1 MTFQELDIINPIL
14 RAVEEKGYEEPTPI
28 QQEAIPVVMAGKD
41 IFGIARTGTGKTAAF
56 AIPIIQQL
64 MAIRESEAAELAAR
78 EAQEA
83 QRAAEEAQKEAQKAA
98 EEAVLEPEMQQ
109 KNPPAEEPM
118 SSDESTTEPTEKR
131 VETANQ
137 RRRRLYRERQRKR
150 REKREQENK
159 LPHKIRALILTP
171 TRELALQISD
181 CFTDYGKYSGL
192 RHTAIFGGVK
202 QRPQTDALRKG
213 VDILIATPGRLLDL
227 MGQGAVNIDSLTT
240 FVLDEA
246 DRMLDMGFI
255 GDIRRLLTKLP
266 KERQTLF
273 FSATMPD
280 EIVRLSRSMLDH
292 PVRIEV
298 TPASS
303 TVDEVE
309 QCVYFVEK
317 PEKRQLLIELLE
329 DYEDKSVLIF
339 ARTKHGADNISKALR
354 QKGLRCEALHGDK
367 SQSQRQRALD
377 DFKSGKSR
385 IMVAT
390 DIAARGI
397 DIKELGMVINYDIPD
412 VPETYVHRIGRT
424 GRAGCAGIAYTFCTL
439 DEHNIVKDIQ
449 RLTGRKIDTVLYGD
463 TW

>member
-1 MTFQELDIINPIL
+1 MKFQELDIIAPIL

-28 QQEAIPVVMAGKD
+28 QQEAIPVVIAGKD

-64 MAIRESEAAELAAR
+64 MALREQEAVALAEREAEEAR
-78 EAQEA
+78 KAEEMAAQEA
-83 QRAAEEAQKEAQKAA
+83 AQESEEESS
-98 EEAVLEPEMQQ
+98 
-109 KNPPAEEPM
+109 EPM
-118 SSDESTTEPTEKR
+118 SSENVDAVES
-131 VETANQ
+131 VETSEQKAETRNQ
-137 RRRRLYRERQRKR
+137 RRRRLYRERVRKR
-150 REKREQENK
+150 REKREKESK
-159 LPHKIRALILTP
+159 LPHFIRALILTP

-181 CFTDYGKYSGL
+181 CFSDYGKYSGL

-202 QRPQTDALRKG
+202 QKPQTDALRKG

-227 MGQGAVNIDSLTT
+227 MGQGAVKLDNLTT

-255 GDIRRLLTKLP
+255 ADIRRLLPRLP

-280 EIVRLSRSMLDH
+280 EIVRLSRSMLNH

-317 PEKRQLLIELLE
+317 PEKRQLLVELLRE
-329 DYEDKSVLIF
+329 YEDKSVLIF
-339 ARTKHGADNISKALR
+339 ARTKHGADNISKTLR
-354 QKGLRCEALHGDK
+354 HKGMRCEALHGDK
-367 SQSQRQRALD
+367 SQCQRQRALD

-424 GRAGCAGIAYTFCTL
+424 GRAGCAGIALTFCTL

>member
-1 MTFQELDIINPIL
+1 MKFQELNIIAPIL

-64 MAIRESEAAELAAR
+64 MALREQEAAALAEQEAAEQ
-78 EAQEA
+78 EAQKEEQ
-83 QRAAEEAQKEAQKAA
+83 QRAAENAQQATA
-98 EEAVLEPEMQQ
+98 ESAESLSGEDVEGVGDDIENSEPQ
-109 KNPPAEEPM
+109 
-118 SSDESTTEPTEKR
+118 
-131 VETANQ
+131 VETRNQ
-137 RRRRLYRERQRKR
+137 RRRRLYRERVRKR
-150 REKREQENK
+150 RERREKEGK
-159 LPHKIRALILTP
+159 LPHFIRALILTP
-171 TRELALQISD
+171 TRELALQID
-181 CFTDYGKYSGL
+181 ECFTDYGKYSGL

-227 MGQGAVNIDSLTT
+227 MGQGEVKLDGLRT

-255 GDIRRLLTKLP
+255 ADIRRLLPRLP

-280 EIVRLSRSMLDH
+280 EIVRLSRSMLYH

-317 PEKRQLLIELLE
+317 PEKRQLLVELLQE
-329 DYEDKSVLIF
+329 YEDKSVLIF
-339 ARTKHGADNISKALR
+339 ARTKHGADNISKLLR
-354 QKGLRCEALHGDK
+354 KQGMRCEALHGDK
-367 SQSQRQRALD
+367 SQCQRQRALEE
-377 DFKSGKSR
+377 FKSGKSR

-412 VPETYVHRIGRT
+412 IPETYVHRIGRT
-424 GRAGCAGIAYTFCTL
+424 GRAGCAGIALTFCTL
-439 DEHNIVKDIQ
+439 DEHAIVKDIQ
-449 RLTGRKIDTVLYGD
+449 QLTGRKIDTVLYGD

>member
-1 MTFQELDIINPIL
+1 MKFQELDIIAPIL

-64 MAIRESEAAELAAR
+64 MALREQEAAALAEREAAE
-78 EAQEA
+78 QETQKEEQ
-83 QRAAEEAQKEAQKAA
+83 QRAAENAQQATA
-98 EEAVLEPEMQQ
+98 ESAESLSGEDVEVVSDDTGNSEPQ
-109 KNPPAEEPM
+109 
-118 SSDESTTEPTEKR
+118 
-131 VETANQ
+131 VETRNQ

-150 REKREQENK
+150 RERREKEGK
-159 LPHKIRALILTP
+159 LPHFIRALILTP
-171 TRELALQISD
+171 TRELALQID
-181 CFTDYGKYSGL
+181 ECFTDYGKYSGL

-227 MGQGAVNIDSLTT
+227 MGQGEVKLDGLRT

-255 GDIRRLLTKLP
+255 ADIRRLLPRLP

-280 EIVRLSRSMLDH
+280 EIVRLSRSMLYH

-317 PEKRQLLIELLE
+317 PEKRQLLVELLQE
-329 DYEDKSVLIF
+329 YEDKSVLIF
-339 ARTKHGADNISKALR
+339 ARTKHGADNISKLLR
-354 QKGLRCEALHGDK
+354 KQGMRCEALHGDK
-367 SQSQRQRALD
+367 SQCQRQRALEE
-377 DFKSGKSR
+377 FKSGKSR

-412 VPETYVHRIGRT
+412 IPETYVHRIGRT
-424 GRAGCAGIAYTFCTL
+424 GRAGCAGIALTFCTL
-439 DEHNIVKDIQ
+439 DEHASVKDIQ
-449 RLTGRKIDTVLYGD
+449 QLTGRKIDTVLYGD

>member
-1 MTFQELDIINPIL
+1 MKFQELDIIAPIL

-28 QQEAIPVVMAGKD
+28 QQEAIPVVIAGKD
-41 IFGIARTGTGKTAAF
+41 IFGIARTSTGKTAAF

-64 MAIRESEAAELAAR
+64 IALREQETVALAEREAEEARKAEEMA
-78 EAQEA
+78 AQEA
-83 QRAAEEAQKEAQKAA
+83 AQESEEESA
-98 EEAVLEPEMQQ
+98 
-109 KNPPAEEPM
+109 EPM
-118 SSDESTTEPTEKR
+118 SSENVDAVES
-131 VETANQ
+131 VETSEQKAETRNQ
-137 RRRRLYRERQRKR
+137 RRRRLYRERVRKR
-150 REKREQENK
+150 REKREKESK
-159 LPHKIRALILTP
+159 LPHFIRALILTP

-181 CFTDYGKYSGL
+181 CFSDYGKYSGL

-202 QRPQTDALRKG
+202 QKPQTDALRKG

-227 MGQGAVNIDSLTT
+227 MGQGAVKLDNLTT

-255 GDIRRLLTKLP
+255 ADIRRLLPRLP

-280 EIVRLSRSMLDH
+280 EIVRLSRSMLNH

-317 PEKRQLLIELLE
+317 PEKRQLLVELLRE
-329 DYEDKSVLIF
+329 YEDKSVLIF
-339 ARTKHGADNISKALR
+339 ARTKHGADNITKTLR
-354 QKGLRCEALHGDK
+354 HKGMRCEALHGDK
-367 SQSQRQRALD
+367 SQCQRQRALD

-424 GRAGCAGIAYTFCTL
+424 GRAGCAGIALTFCTL

>member
-1 MTFQELDIINPIL
+1 MKFQELDIIAPIL

-64 MAIRESEAAELAAR
+64 MALREQEAAALAEQEDAEQ
-78 EAQEA
+78 EAQKEQQ
-83 QRAAEEAQKEAQKAA
+83 QRAAENAQQATA
-98 EEAVLEPEMQQ
+98 ESAESLSGEDVEGVSLDIENSEPQ
-109 KNPPAEEPM
+109 
-118 SSDESTTEPTEKR
+118 
-131 VETANQ
+131 VETRNQ

-150 REKREQENK
+150 REKREKEAK
-159 LPHKIRALILTP
+159 LPHFIRALILTP
-171 TRELALQISD
+171 TRELALQID
-181 CFTDYGKYSGL
+181 ECFTDYGKYSGL

-227 MGQGAVNIDSLTT
+227 MGQGEVKLDGLRT

-255 GDIRRLLTKLP
+255 ADIRRLLPRLP

-280 EIVRLSRSMLDH
+280 EIVRLSRSMLYH

-317 PEKRQLLIELLE
+317 PEKRQLLVELLQE
-329 DYEDKSVLIF
+329 YEDKSVLIF
-339 ARTKHGADNISKALR
+339 ARTKHGADNISKLLR
-354 QKGLRCEALHGDK
+354 KQGMRCEALHGDK
-367 SQSQRQRALD
+367 SQCQRQRALEE
-377 DFKSGKSR
+377 FKSGKSR

-412 VPETYVHRIGRT
+412 IPETYVHRIGRT
-424 GRAGCAGIAYTFCTL
+424 GRAGCAGIALTFCTL
-439 DEHNIVKDIQ
+439 DEHAIVKDIQ
-449 RLTGRKIDTVLYGD
+449 QLTGRKIDTVLYGD

>member
-1 MTFQELDIINPIL
+1 MKFEELDIVAPIL
-14 RAVEEKGYEEPTPI
+14 RAVEEKGYAEPTPI

-64 MAIRESEAAELAAR
+64 MAQREQAAAALAER
-78 EAQEA
+78 EAEES
-83 QRAAEEAQKEAQKAA
+83 RLAEEQAAQKAQ
-98 EEAVLEPEMQQ
+98 ETQDDQE
-109 KNPPAEEPM
+109 PAEPLSGEV
-118 SSDESTTEPTEKR
+118 
-131 VETANQ
+131 VEGAECAEGVASAEIKGETRNQ

-150 REKREQENK
+150 REKREQEGK
-159 LPHKIRALILTP
+159 LPHQIRALILTP

-202 QRPQTDALRKG
+202 QKPQTDALRKG

-227 MGQGAVNIDSLTT
+227 MGQGEVKVDNLTT

-255 GDIRRLLTKLP
+255 ADIRRLLPKLP

-280 EIVRLSRSMLDH
+280 EIVRLSRSMLHH

-317 PEKRQLLIELLE
+317 SEKRQLLVELLR
-329 DYEDKSVLIF
+329 DNEDKSVLIF
-339 ARTKHGADNISKALR
+339 ARTKHGADNISKTLR
-354 QKGLRCEALHGDK
+354 HKGMRCEALHGDK
-367 SQSQRQRALD
+367 SQCQRQRALD

-424 GRAGCAGIAYTFCTL
+424 GRAGCAGIALTFCTL

>member
-1 MTFQELDIINPIL
+1 MKFEELDIIAPIL

-28 QQEAIPVVMAGKD
+28 QQEAIPVVLAGKD

-64 MAIRESEAAELAAR
+64 AALRQQEADALAAR
-78 EAQEA
+78 EA
-83 QRAAEEAQKEAQKAA
+83 EEAAAQ
-98 EEAVLEPEMQQ
+98 EIVENSEESTEAVSGED
-109 KNPPAEEPM
+109 AEVADVEAK
-118 SSDESTTEPTEKR
+118 TETR
-131 VETANQ
+131 NQ

-150 REKREQENK
+150 REKREQEIK

-181 CFTDYGKYSGL
+181 CFSDYGKYSGL

-202 QRPQTDALRKG
+202 QKPQTDALRKG

-227 MGQGAVNIDSLTT
+227 MGQGEVKVESLTT
-240 FVLDEA
+240 LVLDEA

-255 GDIRRLLTKLP
+255 ADIRRLLPKLP
-266 KERQTLF
+266 SDRQTLF

-280 EIVRLSRSMLDH
+280 EIVRLSRSMLHH

-317 PEKRQLLIELLE
+317 PEKRQLLVELLE
-329 DYEDKSVLIF
+329 EYEDKSVLIF
-339 ARTKHGADNISKALR
+339 ARTKHGADNISKVLR
-354 QKGLRCEALHGDK
+354 NKGLRSVALHGDK
-367 SQSQRQRALD
+367 SQTQRQRALEE
-377 DFKSGKSR
+377 FKSGKSR

-424 GRAGCAGIAYTFCTL
+424 GRAGCAGIAFTFCTL
-439 DEHNIVKDIQ
+439 DEHAIVKDIQ
-449 RLTGRKIDTVLYGD
+449 QLTGRKIDTVLYGD

>member
-1 MTFQELDIINPIL
+1 MKAQL
-14 RAVEEKGYEEPTPI
+14 EEKGYEEPTPI
-28 QQEAIPVVMAGKD
+28 QQEAIPVVIAGKD

-64 MAIRESEAAELAAR
+64 MALREQEAVALAEREAEEAR
-78 EAQEA
+78 KAEEMAAQEA
-83 QRAAEEAQKEAQKAA
+83 VQESEEESA
-98 EEAVLEPEMQQ
+98 
-109 KNPPAEEPM
+109 EPM
-118 SSDESTTEPTEKR
+118 SSENVDAVES
-131 VETANQ
+131 VETSEQKAETRNQ
-137 RRRRLYRERQRKR
+137 RRRRLYRERVRKR
-150 REKREQENK
+150 REKREKESK
-159 LPHKIRALILTP
+159 LPHFIRALILTP

-181 CFTDYGKYSGL
+181 CFSDYGKYSGL

-202 QRPQTDALRKG
+202 QKPQTDALRKG

-227 MGQGAVNIDSLTT
+227 MGQGAVKLDNLTT

-255 GDIRRLLTKLP
+255 ADIRRLLPRLP

-280 EIVRLSRSMLDH
+280 EIVRLSRSMLNH

-317 PEKRQLLIELLE
+317 PEKRQLLVELLRE
-329 DYEDKSVLIF
+329 YENKSVLIF
-339 ARTKHGADNISKALR
+339 ARTKHGADNISKTLR
-354 QKGLRCEALHGDK
+354 HKGMRCEALHGDK
-367 SQSQRQRALD
+367 SQCQRQRALD

-424 GRAGCAGIAYTFCTL
+424 GRAGCAGIALTFCTL

>member
-1 MTFQELDIINPIL
+1 MKFQELDIIAPIL

-28 QQEAIPVVMAGKD
+28 QQEAIPVVIAGKD

-64 MAIRESEAAELAAR
+64 MALREQEAVALAEREAEEAR
-78 EAQEA
+78 KVEEMAAQEA
-83 QRAAEEAQKEAQKAA
+83 SQESEEESA
-98 EEAVLEPEMQQ
+98 
-109 KNPPAEEPM
+109 EPM
-118 SSDESTTEPTEKR
+118 SSGNVDAVES
-131 VETANQ
+131 VETSEQKAETRNQ
-137 RRRRLYRERQRKR
+137 RRRRLYRERVRKR
-150 REKREQENK
+150 REKREKESK
-159 LPHKIRALILTP
+159 LPHFIRALILTP

-181 CFTDYGKYSGL
+181 CFSDYGKYSGL
-192 RHTAIFGGVK
+192 RHTVIFGGVK
-202 QRPQTDALRKG
+202 QKPQTDALRKG

-227 MGQGAVNIDSLTT
+227 MGQGAVKLDNLTT

-255 GDIRRLLTKLP
+255 ADIRRLLPRLP

-280 EIVRLSRSMLDH
+280 EIVRLSRSMLNH

-317 PEKRQLLIELLE
+317 PEKRQLLVELLRE
-329 DYEDKSVLIF
+329 HEDKSVLIF
-339 ARTKHGADNISKALR
+339 ARTKHGADNISKTLR
-354 QKGLRCEALHGDK
+354 HKGMRCEALHGDK
-367 SQSQRQRALD
+367 SQCQRQRALD

-424 GRAGCAGIAYTFCTL
+424 GRAGCAGIALTFCTL

>member
-1 MTFQELDIINPIL
+1 MKFQELDIIAPIL

-64 MAIRESEAAELAAR
+64 MALREQEASALAEREAAEQ
-78 EAQEA
+78 EAQKEQQ
-83 QRAAEEAQKEAQKAA
+83 QRAAENAQQATAESAEALSG
-98 EEAVLEPEMQQ
+98 EEVEGVSDDTGNSEPQ
-109 KNPPAEEPM
+109 
-118 SSDESTTEPTEKR
+118 
-131 VETANQ
+131 VETRNQ

-150 REKREQENK
+150 REKREKEAK
-159 LPHKIRALILTP
+159 LPHFIRALILTP
-171 TRELALQISD
+171 TRELALQID
-181 CFTDYGKYSGL
+181 ECFTDYGKYSGL

-227 MGQGAVNIDSLTT
+227 MGQGEVKLDGLRT

-255 GDIRRLLTKLP
+255 ADIRRLLPRLP

-280 EIVRLSRSMLDH
+280 EIVRLSRSMLYH

-317 PEKRQLLIELLE
+317 PEKRQLLVELLQE
-329 DYEDKSVLIF
+329 YEDKSVLIF
-339 ARTKHGADNISKALR
+339 ARTKHGADNISKLLR
-354 QKGLRCEALHGDK
+354 KQGMRCEALHGDK
-367 SQSQRQRALD
+367 SQCQRQRALEE
-377 DFKSGKSR
+377 FKSGKSR

-412 VPETYVHRIGRT
+412 IPETYVHRIGRT
-424 GRAGCAGIAYTFCTL
+424 GRAGCAGIALTFCTL
-439 DEHNIVKDIQ
+439 DVHAIVKDIQ
-449 RLTGRKIDTVLYGD
+449 QLTGRKIDTVLYGD

>member
-1 MTFQELDIINPIL
+1 MKFQELDIIAPIL

-28 QQEAIPVVMAGKD
+28 QQEAIPVVIAGKD

-64 MAIRESEAAELAAR
+64 MALRE
-78 EAQEA
+78 QEA
-83 QRAAEEAQKEAQKAA
+83 VALAEREAEEARKA
-98 EEAVLEPEMQQ
+98 EEMAAQES
-109 KNPPAEEPM
+109 AEEVSEPM
-118 SSDESTTEPTEKR
+118 SSENVDAVES
-131 VETANQ
+131 VETSEQKAETRNQ
-137 RRRRLYRERQRKR
+137 RRRRLYRERVRKR
-150 REKREQENK
+150 REKREKESK
-159 LPHKIRALILTP
+159 LPHFIRALILTP

-181 CFTDYGKYSGL
+181 CFSDYGKYSGL

-202 QRPQTDALRKG
+202 QKPQTDALRKG

-227 MGQGAVNIDSLTT
+227 MGQGAVKLDNLTT

-255 GDIRRLLTKLP
+255 ADIRRLLPRLP

-280 EIVRLSRSMLDH
+280 EIVRLSRSMLNH

-317 PEKRQLLIELLE
+317 PEKRQLLVELLRE
-329 DYEDKSVLIF
+329 HEDKSVLIF
-339 ARTKHGADNISKALR
+339 ARTKHGADNISKTLR
-354 QKGLRCEALHGDK
+354 HKGMRCEALHGDK
-367 SQSQRQRALD
+367 SQCQRQRALD

-424 GRAGCAGIAYTFCTL
+424 GRAGCAGIALTFCTL

>member
-1 MTFQELDIINPIL
+1 MKFQELDIIAPIL

-64 MAIRESEAAELAAR
+64 MALREQEAAALAEREAAETATQNEEAHIEAAQKVGV
-78 EAQEA
+78 EAQ
-83 QRAAEEAQKEAQKAA
+83 QVAAEDA
-98 EEAVLEPEMQQ
+98 ELQSGEDEGVQSAVAESSEPQ
-109 KNPPAEEPM
+109 AE
-118 SSDESTTEPTEKR
+118 TR
-131 VETANQ
+131 NQ

-150 REKREQENK
+150 REKREKEAK
-159 LPHKIRALILTP
+159 LPHFIRALILTP
-171 TRELALQISD
+171 TRELALQID
-181 CFTDYGKYSGL
+181 ECFTDYGKYSGL

-227 MGQGAVNIDSLTT
+227 MGQGEVKVSGLRTL
-240 FVLDEA
+240 VLDEA

-255 GDIRRLLTKLP
+255 ADIRRLLPKLP

-280 EIVRLSRSMLDH
+280 EIVRLSRSMLYH

-317 PEKRQLLIELLE
+317 PEKRQLLVELLR
-329 DYEDKSVLIF
+329 DNKDKSVLIF
-339 ARTKHGADNISKALR
+339 ARTKHGADNISKTLR
-354 QKGLRCEALHGDK
+354 KKGLRCEALHGDK
-367 SQSQRQRALD
+367 SQCQRQRALD

-390 DIAARGI
+390 HIAARGI

-412 VPETYVHRIGRT
+412 IPETYVHRIGRT
-424 GRAGCAGIAYTFCTL
+424 GRAGCAGIALTFCSL

-449 RLTGRKIDTVLYGD
+449 HLTGRKIDTVLYGD

>member
-1 MTFQELDIINPIL
+1 MKFQQLDIIAPIL
-14 RAVEEKGYEEPTPI
+14 RAVEEKGYEEPTSI

-64 MAIRESEAAELAAR
+64 MALREQEAAALAEREAAEAR
-78 EAQEA
+78 VAEEEARQTATEMPEESSAQEPVEVECA
-83 QRAAEEAQKEAQKAA
+83 DVEGAEPK
-98 EEAVLEPEMQQ
+98 
-109 KNPPAEEPM
+109 
-118 SSDESTTEPTEKR
+118 
-131 VETANQ
+131 VETRNQ
-137 RRRRLYRERQRKR
+137 RRRRLYRERVRKR
-150 REKREQENK
+150 REKRDKEGK
-159 LPHKIRALILTP
+159 LPHLIRVLILTP
-171 TRELALQISD
+171 TRELALQID
-181 CFTDYGKYSGL
+181 ECFTDYGKYSGL

-202 QRPQTDALRKG
+202 QKPQTDALRKG

-227 MGQGAVNIDSLTT
+227 MGQGEVKVDTLRTL
-240 FVLDEA
+240 VLDEA

-255 GDIRRLLTKLP
+255 TDIRRILPRLP

-280 EIVRLSRSMLDH
+280 EIVRLSRSMLYH

-317 PEKRQLLIELLE
+317 PEKRQLLVELLQ
-329 DYEDKSVLIF
+329 DNEDKSVLIF
-339 ARTKHGADNISKALR
+339 ARTKHGADNISKVLR
-354 QKGLRCEALHGDK
+354 KKGMRCEALHGDK
-367 SQSQRQRALD
+367 SQNQRQRALE

-412 VPETYVHRIGRT
+412 IPETYVHRIGRT
-424 GRAGCAGIAYTFCTL
+424 GRAGCAGIALTFCTL
-439 DEHNIVKDIQ
+439 DEHAIVKDIQ
-449 RLTGRKIDTVLYGD
+449 QLTGRKIDTVLYGD

>member
-1 MTFQELDIINPIL
+1 MRFQELDIVAPIL

-64 MAIRESEAAELAAR
+64 MALREQEAAEIAAR
-78 EAQEA
+78 EAEEA
-83 QRAAEEAQKEAQKAA
+83 AKLASSGAAEGNEEVSSTENESVEPLGQSA
-98 EEAVLEPEMQQ
+98 E
-109 KNPPAEEPM
+109 
-118 SSDESTTEPTEKR
+118 TTEI
-131 VETANQ
+131 VEETRNQ
-137 RRRRLYRERQRKR
+137 RKRRLYRERVRKR
-150 REKREQENK
+150 REKRARESK
-159 LPHKIRALILTP
+159 HPHTIRALILTP

-181 CFTDYGKYSGL
+181 CFADYGKYSGL
-192 RHTAIFGGVK
+192 RHVAIFGGVK
-202 QRPQTDALRKG
+202 QKPQTDALRKG

-227 MGQGAVNIDSLTT
+227 MGQGEIKVGALRTL
-240 FVLDEA
+240 VLDEA

-255 GDIRRLLTKLP
+255 ADIRRILPKLP
-266 KERQTLF
+266 SERQTLF

-280 EIVRLSRSMLDH
+280 EIVRLSRSMLHH

-317 PEKRQLLIELLE
+317 PEKRQLLVELLRE
-329 DYEDKSVLIF
+329 NAEKSVLIF
-339 ARTKHGADNISKALR
+339 ARTKHGADGISKILR
-354 QKGLRCEALHGDK
+354 KQGMRCEALHGDK
-367 SQSQRQRALD
+367 SQCQRQRALEE
-377 DFKSGKSR
+377 FKSGKSR

-424 GRAGCAGIAYTFCTL
+424 GRAGCAGVALTFCTL
-439 DEHNIVKDIQ
+439 DEHAIVKDIQ

>member
-1 MTFQELDIINPIL
+1 MKFQELDIIAPIL

-64 MAIRESEAAELAAR
+64 MALREQEAAALAEREAAE
-78 EAQEA
+78 QEA
-83 QRAAEEAQKEAQKAA
+83 AEQEAQKEPQRAA
-98 EEAVLEPEMQQ
+98 ADVQQATAENAEALSGEDVEGVSDDTGNSEPQ
-109 KNPPAEEPM
+109 
-118 SSDESTTEPTEKR
+118 
-131 VETANQ
+131 VETRNQ

-150 REKREQENK
+150 REKREKDAK
-159 LPHKIRALILTP
+159 LPHFIRALILTP
-171 TRELALQISD
+171 TRELALQID
-181 CFTDYGKYSGL
+181 ECFTDYGKYSGL

-213 VDILIATPGRLLDL
+213 VDVLIATPGRLLDL
-227 MGQGAVNIDSLTT
+227 MGQGEVKLDGLRT

-255 GDIRRLLTKLP
+255 ADIRRLLPRLP

-280 EIVRLSRSMLDH
+280 EIVRLSRSMLYH

-317 PEKRQLLIELLE
+317 PEKRQLLVELLQE
-329 DYEDKSVLIF
+329 YEDKSVLIF
-339 ARTKHGADNISKALR
+339 ARTKHGADNISKLLR
-354 QKGLRCEALHGDK
+354 KQGMRCEALHGDK
-367 SQSQRQRALD
+367 SQCQRQRALEE
-377 DFKSGKSR
+377 FKSGKSR

-412 VPETYVHRIGRT
+412 IPETYVHRIGRT
-424 GRAGCAGIAYTFCTL
+424 GRAGCAGIALTFCTL
-439 DEHNIVKDIQ
+439 DEHAIVKDIQ
-449 RLTGRKIDTVLYGD
+449 QLTGRKIDTILYGD

>member
-1 MTFQELDIINPIL
+1 MKFQQLDIIAPIL
-14 RAVEEKGYEEPTPI
+14 RAVEEKGYEEPTSI

-64 MAIRESEAAELAAR
+64 MALREQEAAALAEREAAEAR
-78 EAQEA
+78 VAEEEARQTATEMPEESSAQEPVEVECA
-83 QRAAEEAQKEAQKAA
+83 DVEGAEPK
-98 EEAVLEPEMQQ
+98 
-109 KNPPAEEPM
+109 
-118 SSDESTTEPTEKR
+118 
-131 VETANQ
+131 VETRNQ
-137 RRRRLYRERQRKR
+137 RRRRLYRERVRKR
-150 REKREQENK
+150 REKRDNEGK
-159 LPHKIRALILTP
+159 LPHLIRALILTP
-171 TRELALQISD
+171 TRELALQID
-181 CFTDYGKYSGL
+181 ECFTDYGKYSGL

-202 QRPQTDALRKG
+202 QKPQTDALRKG

-227 MGQGAVNIDSLTT
+227 MGQGEVKVDTLRTL
-240 FVLDEA
+240 VLDEA

-255 GDIRRLLTKLP
+255 TDIRRILPRLP

-280 EIVRLSRSMLDH
+280 EIVRLSRSMLYH

-317 PEKRQLLIELLE
+317 PEKRQLLVELLQ
-329 DYEDKSVLIF
+329 DNEDKSVLIF
-339 ARTKHGADNISKALR
+339 ARTKHGADNISKVLR
-354 QKGLRCEALHGDK
+354 KKGMRCEALHGDK
-367 SQSQRQRALD
+367 SQNQRQRALE

-412 VPETYVHRIGRT
+412 IPETYVHRIGRT
-424 GRAGCAGIAYTFCTL
+424 GRAGCAGIALTFCTL
-439 DEHNIVKDIQ
+439 DEHAIVKDIQ
-449 RLTGRKIDTVLYGD
+449 QLTGRKIDTVLYGD

>member
-1 MTFQELDIINPIL
+1 MKFQELDIIAPIL

-28 QQEAIPVVMAGKD
+28 QQEAIPVVIAGKD

-64 MAIRESEAAELAAR
+64 MALREQEAVALAEREAEEAR
-78 EAQEA
+78 KAEEMAAQEA
-83 QRAAEEAQKEAQKAA
+83 AQESEEESA
-98 EEAVLEPEMQQ
+98 
-109 KNPPAEEPM
+109 EPM
-118 SSDESTTEPTEKR
+118 SSEDESEEESADVAEQKTETR
-131 VETANQ
+131 NQ
-137 RRRRLYRERQRKR
+137 RRRRLYRERVRKR
-150 REKREQENK
+150 REKREKESK
-159 LPHKIRALILTP
+159 LPHFIRALILTP

-181 CFTDYGKYSGL
+181 CFSDYGKYSGL

-202 QRPQTDALRKG
+202 QKPQTDALRKG

-227 MGQGAVNIDSLTT
+227 MGQGAVKLDNLTT

-255 GDIRRLLTKLP
+255 ADIRRLLPRLP

-280 EIVRLSRSMLDH
+280 EIVRLSRSMLNH

-317 PEKRQLLIELLE
+317 PEKRQLLVELLRGH
-329 DYEDKSVLIF
+329 EDKSVLIF
-339 ARTKHGADNISKALR
+339 ARTKHGADNISKTLR
-354 QKGLRCEALHGDK
+354 HKGMRCEALHGDK
-367 SQSQRQRALD
+367 SQCQRQRALD

-424 GRAGCAGIAYTFCTL
+424 GRAGCAGIAFTFCTF

>member
-1 MTFQELDIINPIL
+1 MKFQELDIVAPIL

-64 MAIRESEAAELAAR
+64 MALREKEAAEIAAR
-78 EAQEA
+78 EAEETAKAEA
-83 QRAAEEAQKEAQKAA
+83 
-98 EEAVLEPEMQQ
+98 EAVAAQADVESNPDENGAEADVEVAGAEP
-109 KNPPAEEPM
+109 KAE
-118 SSDESTTEPTEKR
+118 TR
-131 VETANQ
+131 NQ
-137 RRRRLYRERQRKR
+137 RRRRLYRERVQKR
-150 REKREQENK
+150 RNKRAQEERH
-159 LPHKIRALILTP
+159 PHTIRALILTP

-202 QRPQTDALRKG
+202 QKPQTDALRKG

-227 MGQGAVNIDSLTT
+227 MGQGAVKVGGLTT

-255 GDIRRLLTKLP
+255 GDIRRLLPKLP
-266 KERQTLF
+266 TERQTLF

-280 EIVRLSRSMLDH
+280 EIVRLSRSMLHH

-317 PEKRQLLIELLE
+317 PEKRQLLVELLRE
-329 DYEDKSVLIF
+329 HEDKSVLIF
-339 ARTKHGADNISKALR
+339 SRTKHGADNISKTLR
-354 QKGLRCEALHGDK
+354 AKGMRCEALHGDK
-367 SQSQRQRALD
+367 SQCQRQRALD

-424 GRAGCAGIAYTFCTL
+424 GRAGCAGIALTFCTL